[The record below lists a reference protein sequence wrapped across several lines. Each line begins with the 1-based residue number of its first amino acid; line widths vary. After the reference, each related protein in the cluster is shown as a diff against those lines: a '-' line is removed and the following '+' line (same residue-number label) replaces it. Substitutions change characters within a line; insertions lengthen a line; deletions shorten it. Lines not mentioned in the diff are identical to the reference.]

1 MLNKKFYN
9 LPLLLASS
17 VTMFSLSAD
26 TVKKETDIIM
36 KDAGI
41 EVTRAELENSVKYW
55 PEKSRESAV
64 DNEGARYQLLNQF
77 MLNRK
82 IAEEMKNITEESDP
96 EFYWQR
102 EFAIR
107 NLQNKL
113 YLNRF
118 REKLKVP
125 DMTALAK
132 EKLLVNREKYTASPE
147 QRKASH
153 ILIKCMAGEC
163 ERKEKRPLAEKVLK
177 ELKEGA
183 NFEAMVKKY
192 SEDPGSVARNGSV
205 KNWMFL
211 GESRMDPYF
220 VEGVY
225 SIGKKGGYSDLV
237 ETQFGF
243 HIIRLDDIKLVSYK
257 ADELVLPSIIT
268 TLEKQYKTLAE
279 RAFTATLTLSDK
291 AFIDD
296 TAVTGI
302 LVPYKAKT
310 DTANLPKKNTV
321 TIKKFIRE

>member
-1 MLNKKFYN
+1 MRE
-9 LPLLLASS
+9 
-17 VTMFSLSAD
+17 V
-26 TVKKETDIIM
+26 
-36 KDAGI
+36 

-132 EKLLVNREKYTASPE
+132 EKLLVNREKYTALPE

-153 ILIKCMAGEC
+153 ILIKCIAGEC

-177 ELKEGA
+177 QLKEGA
-183 NFEAMVKKY
+183 NFEEMVKKY
-192 SEDPGSVARNGSV
+192 SEDPGSVARNGRV

-243 HIIRLDDIKLVSYK
+243 HIIRLDDIKPVSYK